1 MNSSAGVEGPVQRNC
16 GGIVPIDPQ
25 GQPFNG
31 IRLERLLDQRLHQ
44 PAPETAAPRLRGN
57 QQTAQMH
64 RTRLGAPGLAET
76 HALAAF
82 CQQQPSRAFAQLQY
96 VLELIGWQWI
106 GHARPGP
113 AQRGCGRIQPPGD
126 ERVVVGLHG
135 LQAVVHGGRI
145 AG

>member
-1 MNSSAGVEGPVQRNC
+1 MDS
-16 GGIVPIDPQ
+16 
-25 GQPFNG
+25 
-31 IRLERLLDQRLHQ
+31 IRLERLLDQRVYQ
-44 PAPETAAPRLRGN
+44 RPPETAAPRLRGN

-96 VLELIGWQWI
+96 LLELLGLQWI
-106 GHARPGP
+106 GHARSGP
-113 AQRGCGRIQPPGD
+113 AQRGCGRAQPPGD
-126 ERVVVGLHG
+126 ERVVLGLHG
-135 LQAVVHGGRI
+135 LQAVVHGGRF